1 MESVRPSV
9 ESVRPAATHVTSTY
23 IVLPPH
29 TNVHGTAFGGQ
40 IAAWCDIS
48 AAVAAHRFC
57 RRPVVT
63 ASMDQINFE
72 RPVKQG
78 MVVVLEAQVNQ
89 AWSTS
94 MEIGVVV
101 QAEDPNT
108 GIRMQVCTA
117 FLTFVG
123 LGEDG
128 KPTAIPRLDTR
139 GDPEA
144 VRRQEEAEVRRRH
157 RLASRC

>member
-1 MESVRPSV
+1 MEA
-9 ESVRPAATHVTSTY
+9 VRPAATHVTATY

-40 IAAWCDIS
+40 ICAWCDIT

-57 RRPVVT
+57 RGPVVT
-63 ASMDQINFE
+63 ASMDRINFE

-89 AWSTS
+89 AWRTS
-94 MEIGVVV
+94 MEVGVSV
-101 QAEDPNT
+101 QAEDPDT
-108 GIRMQVCTA
+108 GIRSHCCTA
-117 FLTFVG
+117 FLTFVAVDG
-123 LGEDG
+123 QG
-128 KPTAIPRLDTR
+128 KPREIPRLDAR

-144 VRRQEEAEVRRRH
+144 MRRVDDAEARRRA
-157 RLASRC
+157 RLASR

>member
-1 MESVRPSV
+1 M

-40 IAAWCDIS
+40 IAAWCDIA

-63 ASMDQINFE
+63 ASMDQINFQ

-108 GIRMQVCTA
+108 GITHAGVHRVPD
-117 FLTFVG
+117 VRG
-123 LGEDG
+123 
-128 KPTAIPRLDTR
+128 TR
-139 GDPEA
+139 RGRKADGDPA
-144 VRRQEEAEVRRRH
+144 TRSARRSRSHPARRRG
-157 RLASRC
+157 RDP